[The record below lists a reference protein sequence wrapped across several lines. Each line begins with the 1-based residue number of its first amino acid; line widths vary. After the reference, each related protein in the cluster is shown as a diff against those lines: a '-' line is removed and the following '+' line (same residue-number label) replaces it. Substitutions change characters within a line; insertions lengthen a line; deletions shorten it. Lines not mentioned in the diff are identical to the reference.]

1 MEAQWKQSRPLTRYN
16 DGMRARATGFVILAA
31 VVACAVAAWALDGP
45 PDELERARAD
55 MARAAREYRAAL
67 RPLLDIE
74 TRAVERADAALAH
87 RRALHAERVVSR
99 AEVEESEKAAAAGHA
114 ALERTRTRV
123 AEADA
128 LVVEA
133 EAARQ
138 LALLPPP
145 ARPGE
150 PAPLPSLIRH
160 AGATEWTLS
169 RASQLQQFFAER
181 FGRALPVSAF
191 GQTPLHD
198 RLGFDHREAL
208 DVAVHPDSPEG
219 AALMA
224 WLRTRGF
231 SFLAFRGMVAGEST
245 GAHIHV
251 GEPSS
256 RLPTTRR
263 SAAPAPVTS
272 SRTD

>member
-1 MEAQWKQSRPLTRYN
+1 
-16 DGMRARATGFVILAA
+16 MRARAAGLVILAA

-45 PDELERARAD
+45 DEVARARAD

-67 RPLLDIE
+67 QPLLDIE
-74 TRAVERADAALAH
+74 TRAAERADANLVH
-87 RRALHAERVVSR
+87 RRALYADRVVSR
-99 AEVEESEKAAAAGHA
+99 AELEEGEKAAAAAHA
-114 ALERTRTRV
+114 ALERTRSRV

-128 LVVEA
+128 LAVEA

-145 ARPGE
+145 GRPGE
-150 PAPLPSLIRH
+150 PTPLPALIRY
-160 AGATEWTLS
+160 AGAAEWSLS

-191 GQTPLHD
+191 GQTALHD
-198 RLGFDHREAL
+198 RLGFDHREAM
-208 DVAVHPDSPEG
+208 DIAVHPDSPEG

-224 WLRTRGF
+224 WLRARGF
-231 SFLAFRGMVAGEST
+231 SFLAFRGLVAGEST

-251 GEPSS
+251 GQPSS
-256 RLPTTRR
+256 RLPTARR